1 MVLDHCEFETEGVVR
16 PCVYVDE
23 RANVIMKHCSYQVEG
38 GKLFAEYQNC
48 AETDNMVAAPWVL
61 GIKGNCR
68 GVNVMGFNSSLT
80 LVDSHCAAKS

>member
-1 MVLDHCEFETEGVVR
+1 MYSTAAEVVLDHCEFETEGVVR

-23 RANVIMKHCSYQVEG
+23 RANVIMKNCNYQVEG

-61 GIKGNCR
+61 GIKGTAAGR
-68 GVNVMGFNSSLT
+68 KREGFNSP
-80 LVDSHCAAKS
+80 